1 MTTKNDYQTNL
12 KELKGFKNRME
23 IIEYTEK
30 ENTDERKKV
39 WVIENTKET
48 ERKNERTGGGNYQ
61 RKNNKVKREERG
73 GEAEHP

>member
-30 ENTDERKKV
+30 ENTDEKK
-39 WVIENTKET
+39 KKKF
-48 ERKNERTGGGNYQ
+48 R
-61 RKNNKVKREERG
+61 
-73 GEAEHP
+73 